1 MQHTVAHRGRFATR
15 SKLPEAWTP
24 PVTGRL
30 AIATRSRRTVRVRI
44 TASILAGLSACAS
57 GIAAQPAKS
66 PNKEPRQLEIANRP
80 LSGDFDR
87 MLERRLIRVSIPYS
101 RTLYFND
108 KGRERGLSA
117 ELVRDFEGYI
127 NRKYRKRLGRRPI
140 TVVLLPST
148 RDSLLSDVAAGL
160 SDIAAGNLTVTED
173 RLKMVDFAVPR
184 GARIVSEVL
193 LTGPRT
199 PAIASLENLSGR
211 TVHVRRAS
219 SYYESLVAL
228 NERFR
233 KERRAKV
240 KLVLVPDA
248 VEDEDMMEMLNA
260 GSLEA
265 MVVDDWKA
273 KLWARVLPKVRVHED
288 IVLRKGGRIG
298 WAIRKGSPKLEAA
311 INDFFVNYANKQG
324 VIPYRLQQYQ
334 KQIGYL
340 KDPTTTAEWKRF
352 QKTLALFRKYG
363 EKYHF
368 DPLMLA
374 AQGYQESR
382 LRQSARSPAGAIG
395 IMQLMPATGKAM
407 KVGDIRAIE
416 PNIHAAAKY
425 LDHIMTRYFD
435 DAHFSD
441 TERALF
447 AFASYNAGPTRI
459 SSLRRLAARRGF
471 DPDRWFGSVELVVA
485 EKVGIET
492 TRYVRNIYKYY
503 IAYTL
508 MLDAHAEQQKARE
521 QLGGSDP

>member
-1 MQHTVAHRGRFATR
+1 MRHTVAHQGPLASFSARPGRA
-15 SKLPEAWTP
+15 TP
-24 PVTGRL
+24 PVDVRL
-30 AIATRSRRTVRVRI
+30 AVTPWSHKALRIRIA
-44 TASILAGLSACAS
+44 APILAALLAFAPDAPG
-57 GIAAQPAKS
+57 QPAKS
-66 PNKEPRQLEIANRP
+66 GAIEPRQLEIANNP
-80 LSGDFDR
+80 FTGDFDA
-87 MLERRLIRVSIPYS
+87 MIERRLVRVSVPFS

-108 KGRERGLSA
+108 RGRERGLSA

-127 NRKYRKRLGRRPI
+127 NRKYRKKLGRRPI
-140 TVVLLPST
+140 TVVIIPST
-148 RDSLLSDVAAGL
+148 RDGLLSEVAAGF
-160 SDIAAGNLTVTED
+160 SDIVAGNLTVTED
-173 RLKMVDFAVPR
+173 RLRMVDFAVPR
-184 GARIVSEVL
+184 GARTVSEVL
-193 LTGPRT
+193 LTGPRS
-199 PAIASLENLSGR
+199 PAITSIHDLAGK

-219 SYYESLVAL
+219 SYFESLFAL
-228 NERFR
+228 NENFR
-233 KERRAKV
+233 GERRARI

-265 MVVDDWKA
+265 IVVDDWKA
-273 KLWARVLPKVRVHED
+273 RLWAKVLPRVKIHED
-288 IVLRKGGRIG
+288 VVLRESGKIG

-334 KQIGYL
+334 KQIGFI
-340 KDPTTTAEWKRF
+340 KDPTATAEWKRF
-352 QKTLALFRKYG
+352 QKTLDLFRKYG

-382 LRQSARSPAGAIG
+382 LQQSARSPAGAIG
-395 IMQLMPATGKAM
+395 IMQVMPATGKAM
-407 KVGDIRAIE
+407 KVGDIKVLE

-425 LDHIMTRYFD
+425 LDQIMTRYFS

-441 TERALF
+441 SERALF

-459 SSLRRLAARRGF
+459 SSLRRLAAKRGL
-471 DPDRWFGSVELVVA
+471 DPDHWFGGVELVVA

-508 MLDAHAEQQKARE
+508 MLEAEADQQKARD
-521 QLGGSDP
+521 QLRER

>member
-1 MQHTVAHRGRFATR
+1 MRNTVVQCGFVALARTMSDARIP
-15 SKLPEAWTP
+15 PEA
-24 PVTGRL
+24 GR
-30 AIATRSRRTVRVRI
+30 ADVPAGPARHRRQRLGGALVVLLSVV
-44 TASILAGLSACAS
+44 AFPAAG
-57 GIAAQPAKS
+57 QTAKS
-66 PNKEPRQLEIANRP
+66 DVDAPRQLEIAPRS
-80 LSGDFDR
+80 LTGDFDK
-87 MLERRLIRVSIPYS
+87 MMERRLIRVSVPYS

-108 KGRERGLSA
+108 KGRERGMSA

-127 NRKYRKRLGRRPI
+127 NRKHRKRLGGRPI

-148 RDSLLSDVAAGL
+148 RDTLLSDVAAGL
-160 SDIAAGNLTVTED
+160 SDIAAGNLTVTEE
-173 RLKMVDFAVPR
+173 RLRMVDFAVPR
-184 GARIVSEVL
+184 GGRTVSEVL
-193 LTGPRT
+193 LTGPRS
-199 PAIASLENLSGR
+199 PAIASLDDLSGK

-219 SYYESLVAL
+219 SYFESLFAL

-233 KERRAKV
+233 RERRTRI
-240 KLVLVPDA
+240 KLVAVPDA

-260 GSLEA
+260 GLFEA
-265 MVVDDWKA
+265 IVVDDWKA
-273 KLWARVLPKVRVHED
+273 QLWARVLPKVRVHEN
-288 IVLRKGGRIG
+288 IVLREGGRVG
-298 WAIRKGSPKLEAA
+298 WAIRKESPKLEAA

-340 KDPTTTAEWKRF
+340 KDPTATAEWKRF
-352 QKTLALFRKYG
+352 QKTLDLFRKYG

-382 LRQSARSPAGAIG
+382 LRQSARSSAGAIG
-395 IMQLMPATGKAM
+395 IMQVMPATGRAM
-407 KVGDIRAIE
+407 KVGDIKALE
-416 PNIHAAAKY
+416 PNIHAAVKY
-425 LDHIMTRYFD
+425 LDQIMTRYFS

-441 TERALF
+441 SERALF

-459 SSLRRLAARRGF
+459 SSLRRLAARRGL

-508 MLDAHAEQQKARE
+508 MLEAETEQQKARE
-521 QLGGSDP
+521 QLREG